1 MHFFI
6 TKTHNLH
13 LNFFFNQSA
22 FIWFCIV
29 LKHFP
34 QKSFFATTYFCYF
47 GKERSLDRQSID
59 MVTSYRHF
67 CRVFK
72 WLERQDCDRWSWF
85 KTYSHHSVVSLGKT
99 LNGTLPCLVILAS
112 SSKLKS
118 YLYQSTSGLQYL
130 GISGR
135 WSG

>member
-13 LNFFFNQSA
+13 LNFFLNQSA
-22 FIWFCIV
+22 FIGFCIV

-34 QKSFFATTYFCYF
+34 QKNFCATTYFCYF

-67 CRVFK
+67 CRVVK
-72 WLERQDCDRWSWF
+72 WLERQDCDRYGPGSKPTRIILLCPWERHL
-85 KTYSHHSVVSLGKT
+85 TAL
-99 LNGTLPCLVILAS
+99 CLV
-112 SSKLKS
+112 
-118 YLYQSTSGLQYL
+118 
-130 GISGR
+130 
-135 WSG
+135 W